1 MSEKII
7 KNDKKTLVVFGE
19 LLTTMVENNT
29 DNIELSFDLKGLFV
43 KFKIEVLELKN
54 KGDSNGKKSSK

>member
-1 MSEKII
+1 MSKKII
-7 KNDKKTLVVFGE
+7 KNDKKTICVFAE

-29 DNIELSFDLKGLFV
+29 DNIEVSFDLKGIFV

-54 KGDSNGKKSSK
+54 KGVKNEKKSSK

>member
-1 MSEKII
+1 MAKKII
-7 KNDKKTLVVFGE
+7 RNDKKTLVVFAE

-29 DNIELSFDLKGLFV
+29 DNIELSFDLKGLFA

-54 KGDSNGKKSSK
+54 NGDSHDKKSSK

>member
-1 MSEKII
+1 MSKKII
-7 KNDKKTLVVFGE
+7 KKDNKTISVFAD

-54 KGDSNGKKSSK
+54 NGVKNEKKSSK

>member
-7 KNDKKTLVVFGE
+7 KNDKKTIVVFAE

-29 DNIELSFDLKGLFV
+29 DNIELSFDLKGVFA
-43 KFKIEVLELKN
+43 KFKIEVLELKT
-54 KGDSNGKKSSK
+54 GGVSHDKKSSK